1 MKKLFCNTESYAHQA
16 DKHEDIKV
24 IYLHKL
30 PKKKIIHYRK
40 INK

>member
-1 MKKLFCNTESYAHQA
+1 MKKLLCNTESYAHQA

-30 PKKKIIHYRK
+30 PKKKKNHSLSK
-40 INK
+40 NK